1 MSFEIARMIVQSYRQ
16 SNEQRIKNSMEM
28 AYQEA
33 LTAYKSESAAR
44 DAALDVLKLEEKGLA
59 AFVKDM
65 RVARREARRGN
76 RDLAIKQAEIA
87 VKRANLMADFE
98 FRLEKERIRQLQA
111 EEDRK
116 ERRDRNR
123 LRAAEVSAAID
134 KTRGLDVATAEDW
147 ANKRVRTSDIYDDQL
162 GSAVASLANKSLEK
176 GVTKGQINDEI
187 KVTLDKAL
195 SQYLKVAKKNPAGI
209 DRTSEELMPFRKA
222 DTGHKILA
230 DLNDLT
236 QGKAPEW
243 FENKVK
249 AYLYGGTEDETLGF
263 TKQAGKLGDVKTI
276 REEDVDKVYIE
287 QRDKYLKA
295 KGKSTRGVSTPY
307 TAKDIPRP
315 VKKPVLPELP
325 ETRDVEE
332 DRRLRQLAQPVFEAL
347 RNDFEITAEEQETLD
362 PEAIAAYNK
371 LKEVI
376 IDNPLAVTQEEQLL
390 LDDLA
395 LKRQYNIEQQTRKI
409 QSMQPQLASPEVIQA
424 RAADIAE
431 PSGKVDASKFTP
443 AQQRYFATERKAYQ
457 LSDKTDNEIRNIG
470 IPEKFGLSLFNETFD
485 KGTQSYVPGQSF
497 DTVLARLAVEFEGK
511 PEEGLRALTAYN
523 SRAMAL
529 QRASNPLIIDGKQN
543 PDYLAALKELGK

>member
-87 VKRANLMADFE
+87 VKRASLDRDYE
-98 FRLEKERIRQLQA
+98 FNLEKERVRQLQA

-123 LRAAEVSAAID
+123 LRAVEVSAAID

-147 ANKRVRTSDIYDDQL
+147 ANKRVRTSDIYDNQL

-176 GVTKGQINDEI
+176 GVTKGQINAEI
-187 KVTLDKAL
+187 KSKLDVAL

-243 FENKVK
+243 FENKLK

-295 KGKSTRGVSTPY
+295 KGKSARGLSTPY

-347 RNDFEITAEEQETLD
+347 RNDYEITAEEQDTLD

-395 LKRQYNIEQQTRKI
+395 LKRQYNIEQQARKI
-409 QSMQPQLASPEVIQA
+409 QSMQPQMASPEVIQA

-431 PSGKVDASKFTP
+431 PRGSVDASKFTP
-443 AQQRYFATERKAYQ
+443 GQQRYFATERKAYQ
-457 LSDKTDNEIRNIG
+457 LSDKTDNDIRNIG

-485 KGTQSYVPGQSF
+485 KGSRSYVPGQSY
-497 DTVLARLAVEFEGK
+497 DTVLSRLAVEFEGK
-511 PEEGLRALTAYN
+511 PEEGLRALAAYN